1 MAVVEVHRRFSD
13 LDPLGH
19 VNNVVYHD
27 YLQEARVGLMGD
39 LGSIVSA
46 DFAQVIVKQEIH
58 HRKSLGYSREP
69 IRIEVTLSAI
79 SRASYSLDYRIY
91 DDNGDLAATASSQLA
106 IVDPSSG
113 RPIRIPQEIAD
124 QLTREGLPE

>member
-1 MAVVEVHRRFSD
+1 MAVVEVYRRFSD

-39 LGSIVSA
+39 LASIVSNE
-46 DFAQVIVKQEIH
+46 FAQVIVKQEIH
-58 HRKSLGYSREP
+58 HRKSLAYSREP

-79 SRASYSLDYRIY
+79 SRASYSLDYRIF
-91 DDNGDLAATASSQLA
+91 DEHGDLAATASSQVA
-106 IVDPSSG
+106 IIDPASG
-113 RPIRIPQEIAD
+113 RPIRIPESIAE
-124 QLTREGLPE
+124 QLTREGLPQ